1 MGKKRQMSHAELF
14 QLIYE
19 DTPPS
24 SWESVTPHS
33 RCGLDIRISKVCS
46 VEMWGQSKAGRAWLY
61 SEETWLGDWG
71 QQEVINPLLFWIT
84 YSNNL

>member
-24 SWESVTPHS
+24 SWERMTPYS
-33 RCGLDIRISKVCS
+33 RYGLDIRISKVCS
-46 VEMWGQSKAGRAWLY
+46 VEMWGWSKAGR
-61 SEETWLGDWG
+61 E
-71 QQEVINPLLFWIT
+71 
-84 YSNNL
+84 

>member
-19 DTPPS
+19 DTPLS

-33 RCGLDIRISKVCS
+33 RYGLDIRISKVCS
-46 VEMWGQSKAGRAWLY
+46 VEMCRQSKAGR
-61 SEETWLGDWG
+61 E
-71 QQEVINPLLFWIT
+71 
-84 YSNNL
+84 